1 MSSAYVGEVSS
12 LIQNKKTCILTSVHS
27 AFDGRIFHK
36 EAKTL
41 AKAGYRVTLIAQHS
55 RNEIVDG
62 VKIIAPP
69 KPRNRFS
76 RIFGTT
82 WRTFRLALKQKA
94 DIYHFHDPELI
105 PAGVVLRVL
114 GNKVIYD
121 VHEDVPQQIM
131 YKEWIGST
139 CVKKC
144 VASIVHVIEQMA
156 TVIFTKV
163 VAATPDIAKKFNP
176 SKTVLIR
183 NLPKIDL
190 IDNIELSKRKKDRPI
205 IIYAGGLT
213 RVRGIKEIIQAM
225 EFIGD
230 RAELWLLGEWE
241 NREFERECEFLE
253 GWGYAKYLGHIPYGM
268 HYSFLKISSV
278 GLINYLSLP
287 NQIRALPNKPFEY
300 MACSLPMV
308 MSNFPYW
315 QKIFEECAL
324 FANPYNPEDIAD
336 KILYLLSNPDKAKQ
350 FGERGRQL
358 IEEKYSWENESKKLL
373 KAYEQLYRE

>member
-1 MSSAYVGEVSS
+1 M
-12 LIQNKKTCILTSVHS
+12 IRICFLTSVHPI
-27 AFDGRIFHK
+27 FDTRIFHK

-41 AKAGYRVTLIAQHS
+41 VNNGYDVTLIAQHDK
-55 RNEIVDG
+55 NEVIEG
-62 VKIIAPP
+62 IKIIALP
-69 KPRNRFS
+69 KPKNRFC

-82 WRTFRLALKQKA
+82 VRLFRLALEQRA
-94 DIYHFHDPELI
+94 DVYHFHDPELI
-105 PAGVVLRVL
+105 PAGVVFRVL

-144 VASIVHVIEQMA
+144 VASIVHIIEQMA
-156 TVIFTKV
+156 TVIFTRV
-163 VAATPDIAKKFNP
+163 VAATPDIANKFNP
-176 SKTVLIR
+176 SKTVLVR
-183 NLPKIDL
+183 NLSVISL
-190 IDNIELSKRKKDRPI
+190 IDNVKPLEIEKQKPI
-205 IIYAGGLT
+205 LIYTGGLT

-230 RAELWLLGEWE
+230 RAELWLLGRWDDE
-241 NREFERECEFLE
+241 EFENECKVLE
-253 GWGYAKYLGHIPYGM
+253 GWRYTKYFGFIPFEK
-268 HYSFLKISSV
+268 HYSFLKVANIGIV
-278 GLINYLSLP
+278 NYLPLP
-287 NQIRALPNKPFEY
+287 NHLKALPNKPFEY
-300 MACSLPMV
+300 MACTLPMV

-315 QKIFEECAL
+315 QEIFEECAL
-324 FANPYNPEDIAD
+324 FAHPCNPEDIAD